1 MIKQCFGALNRPL
14 YYICNILLQSSLFQ
28 EEMEIARVTPTFKG
42 GKVSDLGNY
51 HPISALCCFSKIL
64 EKICIIIFTNIYLT
78 IIYFIRKS
86 LNFKKIIQLIT
97 QLFNQLVRLALAKNY
112 FTLGVFM
119 DLPKVFDTVDCMILI
134 EKLDYYSVNG
144 NLLQFKS
151 YLNNR
156 RQFITYDYSNT
167 SFANISRG
175 IPQGSILG
183 PLLFLLYIN
192 DLPNTSPVL
201 DPIIYA
207 DDTNLF
213 YSNNDTETFF
223 FTINMELEKISE
235 WFKANK

>member
-1 MIKQCFGALNRPL
+1 
-14 YYICNILLQSSLFQ
+14 
-28 EEMEIARVTPTFKG
+28 
-42 GKVSDLGNY
+42 
-51 HPISALCCFSKIL
+51 
-64 EKICIIIFTNIYLT
+64 
-78 IIYFIRKS
+78 
-86 LNFKKIIQLIT
+86 
-97 QLFNQLVRLALAKNY
+97 
-112 FTLGVFM
+112 M

-134 EKLDYYSVNG
+134 EKLDYYGVNG

-223 FTINMELEKISE
+223 FTINMELEKTSE